1 MLLPCFYLTK
11 NASSKNIYSQ
21 NLSSSFITHIINMAT
36 LLKVISSCNSSSVS
50 INNLVLPSY
59 AMPIISLISN

>member
-11 NASSKNIYSQ
+11 NASSKNIYGQ

-50 INNLVLPSY
+50 INNLVSPSY
-59 AMPIISLISN
+59 AMSIISLISN